1 MHIIP
6 AIDIIDGKCVRL
18 QKGEYSSKT
27 EYSASPVDMAMR
39 FQDVGI
45 TRLHVVD
52 LDGAKA
58 KRVVNYKTLEQI
70 ARHAERL
77 HIDFGGGLQAEADVR
92 IAFECG
98 AHQITLGS
106 IAVKNRALFVQWLK
120 EYGTERII
128 LAADAN
134 NERIAVSGWEEV
146 TEISLMEFLAEYEAA
161 GVKYA
166 MCTDIS
172 KDGMMQGTATDLYKR
187 IRDERPNLHLIASGG
202 VASMRDVEEV
212 QEIGVFGVIIGKALY
227 EGAITLEDIQ
237 VFTRSSG
244 HS

>member
-18 QKGEYSSKT
+18 QQGEYSSKVI
-27 EYSASPVDMAMR
+27 YDSSPVDVAMR
-39 FQDVGI
+39 FQDAGL

-58 KRVVNYKTLEQI
+58 KQVVNHRTLEAI
-70 ARHAERL
+70 ARHAELL
-77 HIDFGGGLQAEADVR
+77 HIDFGGGLQANEDVR

-98 AHQITLGS
+98 ARQITLGS
-106 IAVKNRALFVQWLK
+106 IAVRNRPLFLQCLAD
-120 EYGTERII
+120 YGAERVI
-128 LAADAN
+128 LAADAS

-146 TEISLMEFLAEYEAA
+146 TEISLMEFLAEYEAE

-166 MCTDIS
+166 MCTDIG

-187 IRDERPNLHLIASGG
+187 LRDERPNLQLIASGG
-202 VASMRDVEEV
+202 VASMRDVEDV
-212 QEIGVFGVIIGKALY
+212 QAIGVFGVIIGKALY
-227 EGAITLEDIQ
+227 EGAITLDEVKD
-237 VFTRSSG
+237 FLRSQNA
-244 HS
+244 

>member
-18 QKGEYSSKT
+18 QKGDYSSKT
-27 EYSASPVDMAMR
+27 EYTASPVDMAMH
-39 FQDVGI
+39 FQDIGL

-58 KRVVNYKTLEQI
+58 KRVVNYRTLEEI
-70 ARHAERL
+70 ARRAELL
-77 HIDFGGGLQAEADVR
+77 HIDFGGGLQSDDDVR
-92 IAFECG
+92 TAFDAG
-98 AHQITLGS
+98 ARQITLGS
-106 IAVKNRALFVQWLK
+106 IAVKNRSLFLTWLEK
-120 EYGTERII
+120 YGRERVI
-128 LAADAN
+128 LAADAH

-161 GVKYA
+161 GVKYV

-187 IRDERPNLHLIASGG
+187 LRDERPNLHVIASGG
-202 VASMRDVEEV
+202 VASMRDVEDV
-212 QEIGVFGVIIGKALY
+212 REIGVFGVIIGKALY
-227 EGAITLEDIQ
+227 EGAITSDDIKA
-237 VFTRSSG
+237 FLRS
-244 HS
+244 